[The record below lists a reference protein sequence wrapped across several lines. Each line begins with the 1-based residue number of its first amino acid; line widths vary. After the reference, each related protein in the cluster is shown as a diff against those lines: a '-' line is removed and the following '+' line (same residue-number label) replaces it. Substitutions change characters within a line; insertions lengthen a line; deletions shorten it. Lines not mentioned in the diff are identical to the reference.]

1 VRLLCYVNHYFG
13 RAVGWEGLAQPRSTT
28 GDDGQRRLIVAACL
42 DALRALP
49 GAEVNVCGIAGNA
62 LETIDI
68 DFSQALS
75 DPRMLP
81 FESLAHMARRVDDYD
96 YFINIEDDILVP
108 PETFANVV
116 AFDQESLVNEV
127 LHPNRIEEDETG
139 RVSCVDLKA
148 IRGWTYQR
156 RTYRGREIRVALN
169 PHSAVLILSRDK
181 LRYALRYVDV
191 SFRGP
196 YLSSPTESALAYYLS
211 PFSLFRPYEDLG
223 YHTVTHLDRYIARV
237 PQATS
242 VIAKPKP
249 ARWKTVVRDVTP
261 PILLPRRRRKG

>member
-1 VRLLCYVNHYFG
+1 MRVLCYVNHYFG
-13 RAVGWEGLAQPRSTT
+13 RAVGFEGLAQPRSTT
-28 GDDGQRRLIVAACL
+28 GDDGHRRLIVAACL

-81 FESLAHMARRVDDYD
+81 FESLAHMARRVDEYD

-139 RVSCVDLKA
+139 RVLLRRPQSHPWLDIPA
-148 IRGWTYQR
+148 ADIPWAGDPRGA
-156 RTYRGREIRVALN
+156 EPALGGAD
-169 PHSAVLILSRDK
+169 P
-181 LRYALRYVDV
+181 
-191 SFRGP
+191 
-196 YLSSPTESALAYYLS
+196 LA
-211 PFSLFRPYEDLG
+211 R
-223 YHTVTHLDRYIARV
+223 
-237 PQATS
+237 
-242 VIAKPKP
+242 
-249 ARWKTVVRDVTP
+249 
-261 PILLPRRRRKG
+261 